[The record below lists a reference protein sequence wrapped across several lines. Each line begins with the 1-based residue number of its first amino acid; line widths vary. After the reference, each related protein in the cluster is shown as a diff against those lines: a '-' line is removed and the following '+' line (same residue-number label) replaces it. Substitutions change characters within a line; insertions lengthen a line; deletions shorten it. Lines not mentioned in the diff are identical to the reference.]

1 MRGSGWAQCGD
12 DSLPARASQHHPHHT
27 SLASYKRRLR
37 AFIMFYAGTGD
48 MFLPDTMFISSKLV
62 FLPRSCHH
70 CWNLQRLLDPSE
82 TTLFHLPRPRV
93 LTSWGQGMWRDRP
106 GSPHPLSRVTLSCQS
121 CIRGGDDAQGVSISA
136 PQFVD
141 LVPGVRSLTACFP
154 PSALT
159 QVSTQPPVREELC
172 TNTASLPDTSLVSS
186 LWSLCPQ
193 SSLLSLYTSLL
204 TAYVA
209 PSVPGSQL
217 SAGAGMGW
225 WPGSLLSV
233 SAHYISHRPRVPVS
247 ASHCLGLTWRHAP
260 WPMFSSDTICP
271 PPVPSVF
278 QSASHCLKCLN
289 PEKLRWR
296 PILVTS
302 HVTSLSQDWGQVG
315 KIQSRLISRDRQ

>member
-1 MRGSGWAQCGD
+1 
-12 DSLPARASQHHPHHT
+12 
-27 SLASYKRRLR
+27 
-37 AFIMFYAGTGD
+37 
-48 MFLPDTMFISSKLV
+48 
-62 FLPRSCHH
+62 
-70 CWNLQRLLDPSE
+70 
-82 TTLFHLPRPRV
+82 
-93 LTSWGQGMWRDRP
+93 MWRDRP

-172 TNTASLPDTSLVSS
+172 TNTASLPHTSLS
-186 LWSLCPQ
+186 LVTVITV

-233 SAHYISHRPRVPVS
+233 SAHYISHRSR
-247 ASHCLGLTWRHAP
+247 CLPHTAWA
-260 WPMFSSDTICP
+260 
-271 PPVPSVF
+271 
-278 QSASHCLKCLN
+278 
-289 PEKLRWR
+289 
-296 PILVTS
+296 
-302 HVTSLSQDWGQVG
+302 
-315 KIQSRLISRDRQ
+315 

>member
-1 MRGSGWAQCGD
+1 MLSSGWARCGD
-12 DSLPARASQHHPHHT
+12 DSLPAQASQHHPHHT

-233 SAHYISHRPRVPVS
+233 SAHYISHRPRCLHHTAWAWHGDMPRDPCFPPIQFVPRLSHLCSNQPAIVWNVS
-247 ASHCLGLTWRHAP
+247 TRRNWDDARY
-260 WPMFSSDTICP
+260 
-271 PPVPSVF
+271 
-278 QSASHCLKCLN
+278 
-289 PEKLRWR
+289 
-296 PILVTS
+296 
-302 HVTSLSQDWGQVG
+302 LSQVTWHLCHKTGAKLAKYRADWSG
-315 KIQSRLISRDRQ
+315 RDRQ

>member
-1 MRGSGWAQCGD
+1 MRGSGWARCGD
-12 DSLPARASQHHPHHT
+12 DSLPAQASQHHPHHT

-106 GSPHPLSRVTLSCQS
+106 GSPHPLSLVTLSCQP

-159 QVSTQPPVREELC
+159 QVSTQPPVKGGALHQHC
-172 TNTASLPDTSLVSS
+172 LTASH
-186 LWSLCPQ
+186 
-193 SSLLSLYTSLL
+193 LSKSRHCDHCVLAVVT
-204 TAYVA
+204 VH
-209 PSVPGSQL
+209 L
-217 SAGAGMGW
+217 S
-225 WPGSLLSV
+225 P
-233 SAHYISHRPRVPVS
+233 
-247 ASHCLGLTWRHAP
+247 HCLCCPLCARVTTECWCRDGLVAR
-260 WPMFSSDTICP
+260 
-271 PPVPSVF
+271 
-278 QSASHCLKCLN
+278 
-289 PEKLRWR
+289 
-296 PILVTS
+296 
-302 HVTSLSQDWGQVG
+302 
-315 KIQSRLISRDRQ
+315 

>member
-1 MRGSGWAQCGD
+1 
-12 DSLPARASQHHPHHT
+12 
-27 SLASYKRRLR
+27 
-37 AFIMFYAGTGD
+37 MFYAGTGD

-93 LTSWGQGMWRDRP
+93 LTSWGQGKWRDRP
-106 GSPHPLSRVTLSCQS
+106 GSPHPLSLVTLSCQS
-121 CIRGGDDAQGVSISA
+121 CITGGDDAQGVSISA

-172 TNTASLPDTSLVSS
+172 TNTASLASHLSLSS

-193 SSLLSLYTSLL
+193 VCVVTVHRVFSLV
-204 TAYVA
+204 YVA

-217 SAGAGMGW
+217 SAGAGMGC
-225 WPGSLLSV
+225 WPGRQCLSICSLHLTPAPGPGV
-233 SAHYISHRPRVPVS
+233 CITVPGPW
-247 ASHCLGLTWRHAP
+247 HWHAP

-296 PILVTS
+296 PILVTQ
-302 HVTSLSQDWGQVG
+302 VTWHLCHKTGAKLAKYRADWSG
-315 KIQSRLISRDRQ
+315 RDRQ

>member
-1 MRGSGWAQCGD
+1 
-12 DSLPARASQHHPHHT
+12 
-27 SLASYKRRLR
+27 
-37 AFIMFYAGTGD
+37 MFYAGTGD

-93 LTSWGQGMWRDRP
+93 LTSWRTGEVAWQARQPSSFITGNSVMSVMHHRWGWCSRCIHL
-106 GSPHPLSRVTLSCQS
+106 SPPICGPCAWSEEPHCVFPTICPHASFH
-121 CIRGGDDAQGVSISA
+121 SA
-136 PQFVD
+136 PCQGGS
-141 LVPGVRSLTACFP
+141 LHQHCLTA
-154 PSALT
+154 SHL
-159 QVSTQPPVREELC
+159 S
-172 TNTASLPDTSLVSS
+172 VSS

-193 SSLLSLYTSLL
+193 SSVLSLYTVCSLV
-204 TAYVA
+204 YVA

-217 SAGAGMGW
+217 SAGAGMGC
-225 WPGSLLSV
+225 WPGRQCLSICSLHLTPAPGPGV
-233 SAHYISHRPRVPVS
+233 CITVPGPW
-247 ASHCLGLTWRHAP
+247 HWHAP

-296 PILVTS
+296 PILVTQ
-302 HVTSLSQDWGQVG
+302 VTWHLCHKTGAKLAKYRAVIRPWQAVASSWAAH
-315 KIQSRLISRDRQ
+315 